1 MSLRTLFSNG
11 IAIIVVAVATC
22 GCASGPKVYAHAAP
36 DFSPLA
42 YRTYGFLQEANTDR
56 AGYSTLLTQYLEAA
70 AARELQSRGYR
81 PSPEPDL
88 LVNFHIVAKDKVQVT
103 STPNAYYGWRRAYAW
118 GGTGYTNEVRSF
130 TEGTLNVDLVD
141 RARKQL
147 VWEGV
152 AVGRVTEQKLKDPQP
167 AIDAAVTA
175 IFARLPAR

>member
-1 MSLRTLFSNG
+1 MKHLALFSRWL
-11 IAIIVVAVATC
+11 AISAAAAIVC
-22 GCASGPKVYAHAAP
+22 NCASGPQVRAHAAP
-36 DFSPLA
+36 DFTPAA
-42 YRTYGFLQEANTDR
+42 YRTYGFFPEAATDR
-56 AGYSTLLTQYLEAA
+56 AGYASLLTQYLEAA
-70 AARELQSRGYR
+70 TERELQARGYQR
-81 PSPEPDL
+81 AEQPDL
-88 LVNFHIVAKDKVQVT
+88 LVNFHIVAKDRVQVT

-118 GGTGYTNEVRSF
+118 GGSGYMNEVRSF
-130 TEGTLNVDLVD
+130 TEGTLNIDLVD